1 MGLLERLSLGW
12 RTDLI
17 FARFEGVIEERGD
30 CIVVRTPANPLY
42 YWGNFLLLPVPPRDD
57 GLAHWLQRFDEEVG
71 CHTRESGHV
80 ALGFD
85 ASRPHEPLIS
95 WQRAGFEI
103 FESVALKLEPGQ
115 LRPGARDLPMGFH
128 FAPLDLQD
136 PAQLEAAL
144 NLQCTAN
151 EADAMGYERMGYR
164 EHRFRQL
171 QRYAAMEAAGLGHW
185 LGVWRGHE
193 LVADCGLFRD
203 GRDGQLSR
211 FQHVT
216 THPAWRRR
224 GLCTAMVK
232 AACRFGFEQQGLQ
245 MLVMCA
251 DPAEVAISIYE
262 SLGFVRE
269 CRYFGMQ
276 RRPSRD
282 ALPVT

>member
-1 MGLLERLSLGW
+1 MSLQDRLSLGW

-17 FARFEGVIEERGD
+17 FARFEGIIEERGD
-30 CIVVRTPANPLY
+30 CIVVRTPANPLF

-85 ASRPHEPLIS
+85 ASRPHEPLLS

-103 FESVALKLEPGQ
+103 FESVALLLEAPQ
-115 LRPGARDLPMGFH
+115 LRRGLRELPTGFQ

-136 PAQLEAAL
+136 PAQLEAAVQ
-144 NLQCTAN
+144 LQCAAN
-151 EADAMGYERMGYR
+151 AADGMGYERIGYR
-164 EHRFRQL
+164 EHRTRQML
-171 QRYAAMEAAGLGHW
+171 RYAAMQAAGLGHW
-185 LGVWRGHE
+185 LGVWRGSE
-193 LVADCGLFRD
+193 LAAECGLFRD
-203 GRDGQLSR
+203 GALGR

-224 GLCTAMVK
+224 GLCTALVE
-232 AACRFGFEQQGLQ
+232 AACRFGFEQQELE

-251 DPAEVAISIYE
+251 DPGDAAIAIYE
-262 SLGFVRE
+262 SLGYERDS
-269 CRYFGMQ
+269 RYWGMQ

-282 ALPVT
+282 QPPA